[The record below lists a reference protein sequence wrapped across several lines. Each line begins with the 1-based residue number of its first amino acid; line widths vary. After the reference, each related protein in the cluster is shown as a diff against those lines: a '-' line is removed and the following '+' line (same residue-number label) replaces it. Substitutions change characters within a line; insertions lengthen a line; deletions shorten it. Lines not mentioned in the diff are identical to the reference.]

1 MCSSCSPPGCI
12 CARNTPRTWSLRFF
26 IRFTLRAEVTTSR
39 HGTQAKRTT
48 PVLLEWNA
56 ILICIPCPSILCMVS
71 EPILQRNI
79 DSMPLTTQHSHICW
93 VCNRPM
99 LLRPAPRLCLRLMPL
114 LPVMHSILDASY
126 VIHSSVRDVVAESAF
141 ARRQQLRSVTPG
153 TDQAER
159 GCGRV
164 HSVWHLPRTCGPG
177 WH

>member
-1 MCSSCSPPGCI
+1 
-12 CARNTPRTWSLRFF
+12 
-26 IRFTLRAEVTTSR
+26 
-39 HGTQAKRTT
+39 
-48 PVLLEWNA
+48 
-56 ILICIPCPSILCMVS
+56 MVS

-141 ARRQQLRSVTPG
+141 ARRQQLELVGQAGIEVGGRHVVLGRELQYGASHVT
-153 TDQAER
+153 R
-159 GCGRV
+159 GSGGANVPHRN
-164 HSVWHLPRTCGPG
+164 RTQPHG
-177 WH
+177 